1 MLLCEYVLN
10 STRAPPSEA
19 LLFHTL
25 LQLYLADDLPEEQD
39 EQSMAATSETTRR
52 YLMAPLSFFSSCVCQ
67 PCLSR
72 QARLA
77 GVCHL
82 CLFRMEWCKSGDKQS
97 VPLPDV
103 PGCELRLA
111 HTARLTSNWTRQLR
125 SGMLTAQASH
135 DSSCRF
141 GHPTVKG

>member
-52 YLMAPLSFFSSCVCQ
+52 
-67 PCLSR
+67 
-72 QARLA
+72 
-77 GVCHL
+77 
-82 CLFRMEWCKSGDKQS
+82 
-97 VPLPDV
+97 
-103 PGCELRLA
+103 
-111 HTARLTSNWTRQLR
+111 
-125 SGMLTAQASH
+125 
-135 DSSCRF
+135 
-141 GHPTVKG
+141 

>member
-52 YLMAPLSFFSSCVCQ
+52 YLMAPLSFPPVS
-67 PCLSR
+67 
-72 QARLA
+72 AKHA
-77 GVCHL
+77 
-82 CLFRMEWCKSGDKQS
+82 
-97 VPLPDV
+97 
-103 PGCELRLA
+103 
-111 HTARLTSNWTRQLR
+111 
-125 SGMLTAQASH
+125 
-135 DSSCRF
+135 
-141 GHPTVKG
+141 

>member
-52 YLMAPLSFFSSCVCQ
+52 QSYGASFLLSSCAV
-67 PCLSR
+67 PIFVSR
-72 QARLA
+72 QAWLA
-77 GVCHL
+77 GVYHVCP
-82 CLFRMEWCKSGDKQS
+82 CIMNS
-97 VPLPDV
+97 VSN
-103 PGCELRLA
+103 PGI
-111 HTARLTSNWTRQLR
+111 
-125 SGMLTAQASH
+125 
-135 DSSCRF
+135 
-141 GHPTVKG
+141 P

>member
-52 YLMAPLSFFSSCVCQ
+52 YVLQFSAGSSSKGGVAQMLLHADPLFHF
-67 PCLSR
+67 
-72 QARLA
+72 RLCA
-77 GVCHL
+77 MKWGEKDIVL
-82 CLFRMEWCKSGDKQS
+82 RAKPWTS
-97 VPLPDV
+97 VPCFRCTLDF
-103 PGCELRLA
+103 
-111 HTARLTSNWTRQLR
+111 TSRHVVCKFT
-125 SGMLTAQASH
+125 M
-135 DSSCRF
+135 
-141 GHPTVKG
+141 